1 MIIRCFQ
8 RSCNQNF
15 QKQRDKN
22 ADVSFFQ
29 KLFQI
34 SQFKDYFDDSE
45 GFEGVSGSGS
55 YEYHGRTRFDDRDDQ
70 DNNYDDGEE

>member
-1 MIIRCFQ
+1 MFSKKLQ
-8 RSCNQNF
+8 SEF
-15 QKQRDKN
+15 SETTEQKRGCE
-22 ADVSFFQ
+22 FFQ
-29 KLFQI
+29 KFLLI

-55 YEYHGRTRFDDRDDQ
+55 YEYNGRTRFDDRDDQ

>member
-1 MIIRCFQ
+1 M
-8 RSCNQNF
+8 
-15 QKQRDKN
+15 
-22 ADVSFFQ
+22 SFFQ

>member
-1 MIIRCFQ
+1 MFSKKLQ
-8 RSCNQNF
+8 SEF
-15 QKQRDKN
+15 SETTGQKRGCE
-22 ADVSFFQ
+22 FFQ
-29 KLFQI
+29 KFLPI

-55 YEYHGRTRFDDRDDQ
+55 YEYNGRTRFDDRDDQ